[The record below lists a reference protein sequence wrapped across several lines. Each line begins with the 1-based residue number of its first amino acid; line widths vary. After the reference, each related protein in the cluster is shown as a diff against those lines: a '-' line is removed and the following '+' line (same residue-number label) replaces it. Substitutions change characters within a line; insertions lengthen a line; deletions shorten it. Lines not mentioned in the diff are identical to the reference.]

1 VSRPRKAALGTLAQA
16 AVGPQSEGISLHSDA
31 LIALELRYDED
42 GDEVRVEVTGENF
55 LIGRGPSC
63 SLILTDE
70 SVSRRHAQ
78 ISWSAKGWTISDLGS
93 KNGIK
98 VNTYRAVQQ
107 LLHDGDRIDVAGV
120 RLYVRMAAQ
129 GQTARANV
137 VFETDD
143 TRRHTEVFDVARLD
157 SLLGTPESPKLG
169 ESSPL
174 IAVSND
180 FDDAEP
186 GLRLFSDAA
195 ESLISCDSLDET
207 LERIL
212 ELVFDNLPA
221 ERGVICLY
229 DEENEETSPQVMRT
243 REGSSHE
250 PIRISSHIANDVI
263 TRKQSLLVND
273 PLRDERFGGAES
285 VIMLNIRSAM
295 CAPLYRRGRVIGFVY
310 VDRQSTQDPFTT
322 THLHALSTL
331 GILSAVA
338 VEQAS
343 LRDGLRREQDIRTR
357 LARYSSP
364 AVVDRIVS
372 DSSESATMST
382 EEADVTVVFADLTG
396 FTTMAE
402 TLEPGET
409 VRVLNQVF
417 ERMTEAIF
425 EFEGTLDKFRGD
437 GLMAF
442 FGAPLHLPDHAQC
455 AVAAAVRMQELLAEL
470 NSYSEDRQLQMRI
483 GINSGNV
490 VVGDIGSPQRKD
502 YTVIGDM
509 VNTASRLESSVALPG
524 EVVIGEETW
533 RRVRGRFD
541 CEPLEPA
548 RLKGKRK
555 LVQPYKVLGPI
566 EA

>member
-1 VSRPRKAALGTLAQA
+1 
-16 AVGPQSEGISLHSDA
+16 
-31 LIALELRYDED
+31 
-42 GDEVRVEVTGENF
+42 
-55 LIGRGPSC
+55 
-63 SLILTDE
+63 
-70 SVSRRHAQ
+70 
-78 ISWSAKGWTISDLGS
+78 
-93 KNGIK
+93 
-98 VNTYRAVQQ
+98 
-107 LLHDGDRIDVAGV
+107 
-120 RLYVRMAAQ
+120 
-129 GQTARANV
+129 
-137 VFETDD
+137 
-143 TRRHTEVFDVARLD
+143 
-157 SLLGTPESPKLG
+157 
-169 ESSPL
+169 
-174 IAVSND
+174 
-180 FDDAEP
+180 
-186 GLRLFSDAA
+186 
-195 ESLISCDSLDET
+195 
-207 LERIL
+207 
-212 ELVFDNLPA
+212 
-221 ERGVICLY
+221 
-229 DEENEETSPQVMRT
+229 
-243 REGSSHE
+243 
-250 PIRISSHIANDVI
+250 
-263 TRKQSLLVND
+263 
-273 PLRDERFGGAES
+273 
-285 VIMLNIRSAM
+285 
-295 CAPLYRRGRVIGFVY
+295 
-310 VDRQSTQDPFTT
+310 
-322 THLHALSTL
+322 
-331 GILSAVA
+331 VA